1 MDAWDKARKLVLSR
15 DGNKCIWCLGDADDV
30 HHRAPKKM
38 GGTKD
43 EYIAFGLA
51 NLVSL
56 CREHHSWVH
65 AHPAE
70 AYKLGFLVHSWEDP
84 ADVPIVLKPGS
95 VLVKLTPDGDLE
107 RMGSSVLF

>member
-1 MDAWDKARKLVLSR
+1 MGKWEEAKKLAVAR
-15 DGNKCIWCLGDADDV
+15 DGGKCLYCLGEADDV
-30 HHRAPKKM
+30 HHRSPKKM

-56 CREHHSWVH
+56 CRSHHDWVH
-65 AHPAE
+65 SNPAQ

-84 ADVPIVLKPGS
+84 AEVPIVLKPGS
-95 VLVKLTPDGDLE
+95 VLVKLLPSGDLE
-107 RMGSSVLF
+107 RMDTSALF